1 MELRA
6 GQKTAQ
12 IGVFNKTHLKVF
24 LISGNLDLLLKD
36 REQIVTKTH
45 YTNQGLCFNEDTAP
59 LSSFQFES
67 QTGAKFEYELV

>member
-12 IGVFNKTHLKVF
+12 IGLFNKTHLKVY

-36 REQIVTKTH
+36 REQITTKTH
-45 YTNQGLCFNEDTAP
+45 YTDPGLCFNEGTDK

-67 QTGAKFEYELV
+67 QVGAKFEYELV

>member
-12 IGVFNKTHLKVF
+12 IGLFNKRHLKVF
-24 LISGNLDLLLKD
+24 LISGSLDLLLKD

-45 YTNQGLCFNEDTAP
+45 YTTPGLCFSEATET

-67 QTGAKFEYELV
+67 QVGAKFEYELE